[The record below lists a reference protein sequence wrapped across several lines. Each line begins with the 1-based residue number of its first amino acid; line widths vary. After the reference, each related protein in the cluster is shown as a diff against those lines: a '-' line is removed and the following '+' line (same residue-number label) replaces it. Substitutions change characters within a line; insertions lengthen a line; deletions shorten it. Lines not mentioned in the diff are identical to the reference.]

1 MAGRCS
7 DEKLDLCVPDEML
20 RATENALIS
29 DELQEL
35 IGAGRSVWVESDDP
49 QGEQLLPPDLQ
60 KALARLWSALE
71 PFMAVSV

>member
-1 MAGRCS
+1 MKRC
-7 DEKLDLCVPDEML
+7 DEQKLDTCVPDEML

-35 IGAGRSVWVESDDP
+35 VGAARGVCVESDDP

-60 KALARLWSALE
+60 ASLTRLREALD
-71 PFMAVSV
+71 PFGAVMV